1 MQFLAKLSVK
11 RPVFAT
17 VLILLVCV
25 IGLAG
30 YAQLGVDRF
39 PKVDF
44 PTIAVITRM
53 PGAAPEEVETEIS
66 QKIEEAVNSISGID
80 QLKSI
85 SSEGV
90 SQVLVT
96 FVLEKDADV
105 AAQEVRDKVA
115 TVIAQLPKGLD
126 PPLVQKFGTENVP
139 IMELALDAPDAKTDV
154 RAVTEVAD
162 KTVRRSLETVS
173 GVGRVEVLGGTK
185 RQLNV
190 ELDIGALRAHD
201 LTALEVHRAIARDNV
216 TTPGGRV
223 ENGPR
228 DVTLRVRGRVESPAE
243 LAKLPIK
250 KHDGSFVELGAL
262 GHIEDGAERVETA
275 AYVDG
280 KPAVLLSIGKQ
291 SGANTVAVVDAVHER
306 VADIQKDLPAG
317 YSLRVVRDESLTIR
331 TSVHAVTEHLVIG
344 GFLAAVV
351 VLLFLGNLR
360 STVIAAVAI
369 PVSVV
374 GTFALMWI
382 EGFTLD
388 TITLLALALSVG
400 IVIDDAIVVLENVVR
415 HIEEKGLKPFPA
427 AVLATREIGLAVL
440 ATTLSL
446 IAVFLPIAFMSGIV
460 GKFLKS
466 FGVTMSFA
474 IGVSLLVSFT
484 LTPMMSARWLRVKPH
499 GVDAN
504 GKPREAKQ
512 PILARLI
519 DVGYKPIERLY
530 MRVLGWVMVRRWVV
544 VAAAMLTLGSC
555 VPLSGA
561 ASKGFLPKSDEARF
575 ELQARLPEGT
585 SLEATSIVAERLARE
600 VRALEGVSKTVVT
613 IGSGYDRK
621 ANVATIYVCL
631 VDPEK
636 RTASQEELMERAR
649 REIAAKQPP
658 EVKVR
663 VFEVALFGGDA
674 AWNSPIAFV
683 VSGSDLDELGRAAE
697 KAADAL
703 RKIPGA
709 VDVDTSLVLGKPE
722 VSFRADRDRAA
733 ELGVDVADVAATL
746 QLLVGGAEASSYVEN
761 GETYDVF
768 LRAAPW
774 QRRSVEDLELVT
786 VPSTKLGAV
795 RLLDVVKIDEGT
807 GPSQIERMNRRR
819 QVLVTGN
826 VAPGV
831 AQGDVQ
837 QAFEK
842 VIPDL
847 GLPRGYTV
855 EATGNSREMGR
866 TAKAFLLAF
875 GLSFVFMY
883 LILAAQF
890 ESWIHPITILLS
902 LPLTVPFALISIIV
916 FKQALDIYSSLG
928 ILVLFGV
935 VKKNAILQID
945 HMLVL
950 RRTGMPRLEAILQA
964 NKDRL
969 RPILMTTIAFV
980 AGMLPL
986 MTSSGI
992 GAGYNRATAGVIVG
1006 GQTLSLVLTLLVTP
1020 VAYSLFDD
1028 AALAWQRLKG
1038 RLRRDAAEDD
1048 RGEAELDALEGR
1060 DVHGEIEAAA
1070 AE

>member
-105 AAQEVRDKVA
+105 AAQEVRDKLGA
-115 TVIAQLPKGLD
+115 IAGLLPKGID
-126 PPLVQKFGTENVP
+126 PPLVRKFGTENTPVLQ
-139 IMELALDAPDAKTDV
+139 LALDAKADV

-162 KTVRRSLETVS
+162 KSVRRALETVS
-173 GVGRVEVLGGTK
+173 GVGKVEVLGGTK
-185 RQLNV
+185 RQINV
-190 ELDIGALRAHD
+190 QLDVGALRAHD
-201 LTALEVHRAIARDNV
+201 LTALDVQRAIARDNV

-223 ENGPR
+223 ESGPR

-243 LAKLPIK
+243 LAKLAVK
-250 KHDGSFVELGAL
+250 KRDGSQVLLGDL
-262 GHIEDGAERVETA
+262 GRVEDGAERASSA

-280 KPAVLLSIGKQ
+280 KPAVLLAIGKQ
-291 SGANTVAVVDAVHER
+291 SGANTVAVVDAVNER
-306 VADIQKDLPAG
+306 ISDIQKELPAG
-317 YSLRVVRDESLTIR
+317 YALRVVRDESRTIR
-331 TSVHAVTEHLVIG
+331 TSVHAVTEHLVLG
-344 GFLAAVV
+344 GILSGIV

-369 PVSVV
+369 PVSIV
-374 GTFALMWI
+374 GTFALMWAQ
-382 EGFTLD
+382 GFTLD

-415 HIEEKGLKPFPA
+415 HIEEKGLRPFPA

-446 IAVFLPIAFMSGIV
+446 IAVFLPVAFMSGIV

-466 FGVTMSFA
+466 FGMTMSFA
-474 IGVSLLVSFT
+474 IAVSLLVSFT
-484 LTPMMSARWLRVKPH
+484 LTPMMSARWLRAKPH
-499 GVDAN
+499 GADDD
-504 GKPREAKQ
+504 GKPREAKA
-512 PILARLI
+512 PILTRFI
-519 DVGYKPIERLY
+519 DRGYKPIERAY
-530 MRVLGWVMVRRWVV
+530 VRVLAWVMQRRWIVV
-544 VAAAMLTLGSC
+544 GAAMLTLGSC
-555 VPLSGA
+555 VPLSKQA
-561 ASKGFLPKSDEARF
+561 PKGFLPKSDEARF

-585 SLEATSIVAERLARE
+585 SLEATTIVAERLARE
-600 VRALEGVSKTVVT
+600 VRKLEGVSRTVAT
-613 IGSGYDRK
+613 IGSGEDRK
-621 ANVATIYVCL
+621 ANVASIYVGL

-636 RTASQEELMERAR
+636 RALSQEQLMDRAR
-649 REIAAKQPP
+649 REIAAKQPDGI
-658 EVKVR
+658 KVR
-663 VFEVALFGGDA
+663 VFEVSLFGGDA
-674 AWNSPIAFV
+674 AWNSPIAYV
-683 VSGSDLDELGRAAE
+683 VAGAELDELGKASTL
-697 KAADAL
+697 AADAL
-703 RKIPGA
+703 RKVPGA

-722 VSFRADRDRAA
+722 LSFRADRDRAA
-733 ELGVDVADVAATL
+733 ELGVDVADVASTL
-746 QLLVGGAEASSYVEN
+746 QLLVGGADTSSYVES
-761 GETYDVF
+761 GETYRVH
-768 LRAAPW
+768 LRAAAD

-786 VPSTKLGAV
+786 VPSAKLGAV
-795 RLLDVVKIDEGT
+795 RLLDVVKVDEGT
-807 GPSQIERMNRRR
+807 GPSQIERLNRRR
-819 QVLVTGN
+819 QVLVTAN

-837 QAFEK
+837 QAFDK
-842 VIPDL
+842 VLPGL
-847 GLPRGYTV
+847 GLPRGYAI
-855 EATGNSREMGR
+855 EATGNTREMARTGR
-866 TAKAFLLAF
+866 AFLFAF

-890 ESWIHPITILLS
+890 ESWIHPVTILLS
-902 LPLTVPFALISIIV
+902 LPLTVPFALISIIA
-916 FKQALDIYSSLG
+916 FGQALDIYSSLG

-945 HMLVL
+945 HTLGL
-950 RRTGMPRLEAILQA
+950 RRAGMPRLEAILQA

-980 AGMLPL
+980 AGMIPL
-986 MTSSGI
+986 VTSTGI

-1028 AALAWQRLKG
+1028 AAMAWQRLRA
-1038 RLRRDAAEDD
+1038 RLGTGADDD
-1048 RGEAELDALEGR
+1048 RGEADLDALGAQEA
-1060 DVHGEIEAAA
+1060 EAAA
-1070 AE
+1070 E

>member
-17 VLILLVCV
+17 VLILLICV

-90 SQVLVT
+90 SQVMVT

-115 TVIAQLPKGLD
+115 TVVGLLPKGID

-139 IMELALDAPDAKTDV
+139 IMELAVDAKADV
-154 RAVTEVAD
+154 RSVTEVAD
-162 KTVRRSLETVS
+162 KTVRRSLETVN
-173 GVGRVEVLGGTK
+173 GVGKVEVLGGTK
-185 RQLNV
+185 RQVNIQ
-190 ELDIGALRAHD
+190 LDVGALRAHD
-201 LTALEVHRAIARDNV
+201 LTALEVQRAIARDNV

-223 ENGPR
+223 ESGPK
-228 DVTLRVRGRVESPAE
+228 DVTLRVRGRVESPEE

-250 KHDGSFVELGAL
+250 KRDGSMVVLGAL
-262 GHIEDGAERVETA
+262 ARIEDGAERVETA

-280 KPAVLLSIGKQ
+280 KAAVLLAIGKQ
-291 SGANTVAVVDAVHER
+291 SGANTVAVVDAVKER
-306 VADIQKDLPAG
+306 VDEIGKDLPPG
-317 YSLRVVRDESLTIR
+317 YSLRVVRDESRTIR

-344 GFLAAVV
+344 GILAAIV

-374 GTFALMWI
+374 GTFALMWM

-427 AVLATREIGLAVL
+427 AVHATREIGLAVL

-446 IAVFLPIAFMSGIV
+446 VAVFLPIAFMSGIV

-484 LTPMMSARWLRVKPH
+484 LTPMMSARWLRAKPH
-499 GVDAN
+499 ASA
-504 GKPREAKQ
+504 EAKT
-512 PILARLI
+512 PLLTRII
-519 DVGYKPIERLY
+519 DMGYKPVERAY
-530 MRVLGWVMVRRWVV
+530 VRVLAWVMRHRWVV
-544 VAAAMLTLGSC
+544 VVAALGTLGSC
-555 VPLSGA
+555 APLAGA

-585 SLEATSIVAERLARE
+585 SLEATAIVAERLARE
-600 VRALEGVSKTVVT
+600 VRSLPGVESTVAT
-613 IGSGYDRK
+613 IGSGYERK
-621 ANVATIYVCL
+621 ANVASIYVGL

-636 RTASQEELMERAR
+636 RTATQEELMARAR
-649 REIAAKQPP
+649 RDIAAKQP
-658 EVKVR
+658 EDVKVR

-674 AWNSPIAFV
+674 AWNSPIAYV
-683 VSGSDLDELGRAAE
+683 VTGPELGELGRAAE
-697 KAADAL
+697 KAADAI
-703 RKIPGA
+703 RSIPGA
-709 VDVDTSLVLGKPE
+709 VDTDTSLVLGKPE
-722 VSFRADRDRAA
+722 ISFRADRDRAA
-733 ELGVDVADVAATL
+733 ELGVDIADVAATL
-746 QLLVGGAEASSYVEN
+746 QLVVGGADTSSYVEN
-761 GETYDVF
+761 GETYRVHV
-768 LRAAPW
+768 RAAAE
-774 QRRSVEDLELVT
+774 QRRSVEDLELLT
-786 VPSTKLGAV
+786 VPSQKLGAV
-795 RLLDVVKIDEGT
+795 RLLDVVKLEEGS

-819 QVLVTGN
+819 QVLVTAN
-826 VAPGV
+826 VAVGV

-837 QAFEK
+837 QAFDRAL
-842 VIPDL
+842 PTL
-847 GLPRGYTV
+847 GLPHGYAV
-855 EATGNSREMGR
+855 EATGNSKEMGR
-866 TAKAFLLAF
+866 TGKAFLMAF

-890 ESWIHPITILLS
+890 ESWLHPITILLS
-902 LPLTVPFALISIIV
+902 LPLTVPFALVSIIV
-916 FKQALDIYSSLG
+916 FKQALDIYSMLG

-935 VKKNAILQID
+935 VKKNSILQID
-945 HMLVL
+945 HMLAL
-950 RRTGMPRLEAILQA
+950 RREGMPRLEAILQA

-980 AGMLPL
+980 AGMIPL
-986 MTSSGI
+986 VTSTGI

-1028 AALAWQRLKG
+1028 AALAVG
-1038 RLRRDAAEDD
+1038 RLRERLRRGAAEED
-1048 RGEAELDALEGR
+1048 RGEAELDA
-1060 DVHGEIEAAA
+1060 DVDLHGGAAA

>member
-44 PTIAVITRM
+44 PTVAVITRM

-66 QKIEEAVNSISGID
+66 QKVEEAVNSISGID

-90 SQVLVT
+90 SQVMIT

-115 TVIAQLPKGLD
+115 TVIAQLPKGID
-126 PPLVQKFGTENVP
+126 APLVQKFGTENAP
-139 IMELALDAPDAKTDV
+139 IMQLALDAKADV
-154 RAVTEVAD
+154 RAVTEIAD
-162 KTVRRSLETVS
+162 KTVRRNLETVN
-173 GVGRVEVLGGTK
+173 GVGRVDVLGGTK
-185 RQLNV
+185 RQINV
-190 ELDIGALRAHD
+190 ELDVGALRAHD

-223 ENGPR
+223 ESGPK

-250 KHDGSFVELGAL
+250 KRDGSQVELGSLAR
-262 GHIEDGAERVETA
+262 IEDGAERVETA

-280 KPAVLLSIGKQ
+280 KPAVLLAIGKQ
-291 SGANTVAVVDAVHER
+291 SGANTVAVVDAVQER
-306 VADIQKDLPAG
+306 IAEITKDLPAG
-317 YSLRVVRDESLTIR
+317 YSLRVVRDESRTIR

-344 GFLAAVV
+344 GLLAAVV

-369 PVSVV
+369 PVSIV

-415 HIEEKGLKPFPA
+415 HIEEKGIKPFPA
-427 AVLATREIGLAVL
+427 AVLATKEIGLAVL

-446 IAVFLPIAFMSGIV
+446 VAVFLPVAFMSGIV

-484 LTPMMSARWLRVKPH
+484 LTPMMSARWLRATRFVTPEGVKPH
-499 GVDAN
+499 GGEA
-504 GKPREAKQ
+504 GKEAKP
-512 PILARLI
+512 PILARII
-519 DVGYKPIERLY
+519 DVAYKPIERLY
-530 MRVLGWVMVRRWVV
+530 VRVLGWVMHRRWVV
-544 VAAAMLTLGSC
+544 VALSLATLGSC
-555 VPLSGA
+555 APLSKA
-561 ASKGFLPKSDEARF
+561 APKGFLPKSDEARF

-600 VRALEGVSKTVVT
+600 VRRLEGVSTTVVT

-621 ANVATIYVCL
+621 ANVASIYVGL

-636 RTASQEELMERAR
+636 RKASQEQLMQRAR
-649 REIAAKQPP
+649 KEIAAKQPDDI
-658 EVKVR
+658 KVR
-663 VFEVALFGGDA
+663 VFDVALFGGDA
-674 AWNSPIAFV
+674 AWNSPIAYV
-683 VSGSDLDELGRAAE
+683 VSGADLDELGRAAE

-722 VSFRADRDRAA
+722 LSFRADRDRAA
-733 ELGVDVADVAATL
+733 ELGVDVADVASTL
-746 QLLVGGAEASSYVEN
+746 QLFVGGADASTYVED
-761 GETYDVF
+761 GETYDVH
-768 LRAAPW
+768 LRAAAE
-774 QRRSVEDLELVT
+774 QRRSVDDLELLT
-786 VPSTKLGAV
+786 VPSAKLGAV
-795 RLLDVVKIDEGT
+795 RLLDVVKVDDGT

-819 QVLVTGN
+819 QVLVTAN
-826 VAPGV
+826 VGAGV

-842 VIPDL
+842 AIPSL
-847 GLPRGYTV
+847 GLPRGYEV
-855 EATGNSREMGR
+855 AATGNSREMGR
-866 TAKAFLLAF
+866 TAKAFVLAF

-890 ESWIHPITILLS
+890 ESWIHPVTILLG
-902 LPLTVPFALISIIV
+902 LPLTVPFALVSIIV
-916 FKQALDIYSSLG
+916 FGQALDIYSSLG

-945 HMLVL
+945 HTLNL
-950 RRTGMPRLEAILQA
+950 RRAGMPRLEAILQA

-980 AGMLPL
+980 AGMIPL
-986 MTSSGI
+986 VTSTGI

-1028 AALAWQRLKG
+1028 AAMAWKRLRE
-1038 RLRRDAAEDD
+1038 RLRRGAAEDD
-1048 RGEAELDALEGR
+1048 RGEDELEALE
-1060 DVHGEIEAAA
+1060 EPLA